1 MSLPHSQAHAK
12 FCTFLQ
18 TLYVHMGVDQAKLQ
32 HSDLENTAQ
41 NMVRGLRTRTV
52 LGLFQPSGD
61 LPVIDSGRGIRMQPT
76 YIHGSANRLVQLEPN
91 TLQCMTQLTI

>member
-1 MSLPHSQAHAK
+1 
-12 FCTFLQ
+12 
-18 TLYVHMGVDQAKLQ
+18 MGVDQAKLQ

-61 LPVIDSGRGIRMQPT
+61 LPVIDSGRGIRTRGQSPPAYYDET
-76 YIHGSANRLVQLEPN
+76 S
-91 TLQCMTQLTI
+91 